1 MTIQTRTILA
11 IAMLAGSFGLASAQ
25 TTTFTGPQGQY
36 MGNAHTFGNT
46 TTYTG
51 PQGQYMGS
59 SNTFGNTTTFTR
71 PQGQYQGSVTTFPGP
86 RRPCVGFGCWN

>member
-11 IAMLAGSFGLASAQ
+11 IAMLAGSFGVASAQ

-36 MGNAHTFGNT
+36 MGSARTFGNT

-51 PQGQYMGS
+51 PLGQYMGS
-59 SNTFGNTTTFTR
+59 SNRFGNMTTFTG
-71 PQGQYQGSVTTFPGP
+71 PQGQYQGSVATFPGL
-86 RRPCVGFGCWN
+86 RRPCVGFGC

>member
-1 MTIQTRTILA
+1 MTIQTGTILT
-11 IAMLAGSFGLASAQ
+11 IAMLVGSFGFASAQ

-36 MGNAHTFGNT
+36 MGSAHTFGNT

-59 SNTFGNTTTFTR
+59 SNTFGNTTTWTG

-86 RRPCVGFGCWN
+86 RRPCVGFGC